1 MRNNFALLFFLKKR
15 NECIFFG
22 MFLFICLVT
31 DHTQRVA
38 SLNLLFSMRIRSSF
52 LAIFLLP
59 SSPSHS
65 LPSHY
70 LTFLSILL
78 SLRSPLCLMLN
89 PEKTQMVNVVIRNLG
104 LPSLEVEVGG
114 ASLLS
119 SSLLMPSSFLRFMV
133 LCHLNAVFKNQD
145 REILK
150 VSFYLFIIEIMNRV
164 CIVHVC
170 RIVRFRWL

>member
-1 MRNNFALLFFLKKR
+1 
-15 NECIFFG
+15 
-22 MFLFICLVT
+22 
-31 DHTQRVA
+31 
-38 SLNLLFSMRIRSSF
+38 
-52 LAIFLLP
+52 
-59 SSPSHS
+59 
-65 LPSHY
+65 
-70 LTFLSILL
+70 
-78 SLRSPLCLMLN
+78 
-89 PEKTQMVNVVIRNLG
+89 MVNVVIRNLG

-164 CIVHVC
+164 CIAHVC
-170 RIVRFRWL
+170 RIVRFR